1 MARAS
6 ARPKAS
12 NAQEEI
18 MTNASLRARSLQFA
32 LLALCA
38 TIAIA
43 TPRAAR
49 AATHPPMLASDT
61 GWQGELVNRP
71 TCGSGDYDTRH
82 ACEAGR
88 H

>member
-1 MARAS
+1 
-6 ARPKAS
+6 
-12 NAQEEI
+12 
-18 MTNASLRARSLQFA
+18 LQFA

-38 TIAIA
+38 MIA
-43 TPRAAR
+43 TTTPGAAR
-49 AATHPPMLASDT
+49 AATHPPMLASET

-71 TCGSGDYDTRH
+71 VCGSGDYDTRP